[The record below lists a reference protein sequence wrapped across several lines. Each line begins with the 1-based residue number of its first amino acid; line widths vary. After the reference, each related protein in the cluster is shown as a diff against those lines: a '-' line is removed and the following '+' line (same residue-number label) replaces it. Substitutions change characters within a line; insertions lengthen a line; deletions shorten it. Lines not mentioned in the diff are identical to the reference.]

1 MACRSLGFVQRL
13 VLREHLSRVGPLLS
27 DSESVQ
33 VMAAG
38 WWRGHR
44 CLVVVTAS
52 RLLLLR
58 RQLRCSTA
66 NDAAISLRSIEG
78 ISVHAIPEGGA
89 RFRLAVGLD
98 REEFSVTGP
107 AAKVEGALRDSRT

>member
-1 MACRSLGFVQRL
+1 MARRPLGFVQRL
-13 VLREHLSRVGPLLS
+13 VLRKHVSRLGPLLGA
-27 DSESVQ
+27 SEAVQ

-38 WWRGHR
+38 WWRGRR

-58 RQLRCSTA
+58 RHLKCSTA
-66 NDAAISLRSIEG
+66 NDAAISLRSIG
-78 ISVHAIPEGGA
+78 RINDHTIPEGGA

-98 REEFSVTGP
+98 WEEFSVDGP
-107 AAKVEGALRDSRT
+107 AAKVERALRASQT